1 LKVARNLKK
10 VTSPISIAWSRHQ
23 CPKPPLPDRRV
34 IGAATVED
42 AADGRGVVEAV
53 DALAG
58 VVMVVAEGMA
68 VVVTAEGDARAL
80 QIRTNINWEAAN
92 RIAAFLFASTTHAH
106 YFGK

>member
-1 LKVARNLKK
+1 M
-10 VTSPISIAWSRHQ
+10 
-23 CPKPPLPDRRV
+23 

-92 RIAAFLFASTTHAH
+92 RIAAFLLCAEHVRQLEGGSPFDNQMEVKS
-106 YFGK
+106 